1 MIYHLFHLDLD
12 LLSHNFLRCL
22 RDLPRLRERLRL
34 LRRLWDR
41 CPLSR
46 FLLRD
51 LLLLLVRD
59 RLLERELLRDLE
71 DLFGLL
77 DLLRFDFLGLLL
89 LDFDLMR
96 FNGLGLLDLDLLF
109 FGDFDRDLLFDF
121 FSLY

>member
-1 MIYHLFHLDLD
+1 M
-12 LLSHNFLRCL
+12 
-22 RDLPRLRERLRL
+22 
-34 LRRLWDR
+34 
-41 CPLSR
+41 
-46 FLLRD
+46 
-51 LLLLLVRD
+51 
-59 RLLERELLRDLE
+59 ERELLRDLE

-96 FNGLGLLDLDLLF
+96 FNGLGLLDLDLLC